1 MEPSSEGTRRPRIYY
16 GWWMVAIT
24 SVMAFFASGIF
35 FRGFTVFVPAIRDS
49 LGISQAQTNLIFSLA
64 RAEGGLEGPFAGWL
78 IDRFGNRKLLVPS
91 LLLAVFGYFA
101 MALWVDNLA
110 VYVGGLWSFALL
122 YLLTVSLGNSI
133 AFQHAMFAGINQWFR
148 RRRSLA
154 ISILAA
160 VSSLGGLFIVPSM
173 NWLIENWDWQRASI
187 VAGVAYL
194 IFLMPL
200 CIFFRN
206 RPEDMGLLPD
216 GDASPPAAAGR
227 RAAGRRRVERDYTVR
242 EALHTPAYWLLLA
255 GAGLRMVATLGILV
269 SIVPILE
276 DKGVS
281 RQMAANLTGAMFGIN
296 FLARLALGY
305 LGDQWPKGLLLAGS
319 LAAEAVALV
328 FLYFGGWD
336 TGLVGITLIV
346 LFIILEGFGD
356 GAGIIVWAAVGDY
369 FGRDRFATL
378 RGYITFSHSWALVA
392 SPVYVGWVF
401 DHFGSYDW
409 AIGPAAVCAAL
420 ASVCFLLV
428 KRPPR
433 LTRAEDAPAAAPA
446 SGAA

>member
-1 MEPSSEGTRRPRIYY
+1 MERLERQVYLAPTPEQPPRPRIFY
-16 GWWMVAIT
+16 GWWMLTIT

-49 LGISQAQTNLIFSLA
+49 LAISQAQTNLIFSLA

-78 IDRFGNRKLLVPS
+78 IDRFGNRKLLIPS
-91 LLLAVFGYFA
+91 LLLAVLGYFA
-101 MALWVDNLA
+101 LA
-110 VYVGGLWSFALL
+110 QLVSGFWSFTLV
-122 YLLTVSLGNSI
+122 YLLLVSLGNSI

-160 VSSLGGLFIVPSM
+160 VASLGGLFIVPSL
-173 NWLIENWDWQRASI
+173 NGVIEKWGWETASLA
-187 VAGVAYL
+187 AGLAYL
-194 IFLMPL
+194 IFLVPL
-200 CIFFRN
+200 SFLFRN
-206 RPEDMGLLPD
+206 RPEDLGLLPD
-216 GDASPPAAAGR
+216 GDSSAPVASGGR
-227 RAAGRRRVERDYTVR
+227 GAGRRRVLRDYTVR
-242 EALHTPAYWLLLA
+242 EALRTRAYWLLML
-255 GAGLRMVATLGILV
+255 GAGLRMIATLGILV

-296 FLARLALGY
+296 FLSRLLLGY
-305 LGDQWPKGLLLAGS
+305 FGDQWPKGLILAGT

-328 FLYFGGWD
+328 FLYYGDWNAGA
-336 TGLVGITLIV
+336 VGVALLL
-346 LFIILEGFGD
+346 LFVALEGFGD
-356 GAGIIVWAAVGDY
+356 GAGIIVWAALGDY

-401 DHFGSYDW
+401 DHFGNYNW
-409 AIGPAAVCAAL
+409 AIGPAALCAGV
-420 ASVCFLLV
+420 ASLCFLLV
-428 KRPPR
+428 RRPPQ
-433 LTRAEDAPAAAPA
+433 LTRAAADTVSPATPA
-446 SGAA
+446 

>member
-1 MEPSSEGTRRPRIYY
+1 MQQTQPQTERPKIFY
-16 GWWMVAIT
+16 GWWMLAIT
-24 SVMAFFASGIF
+24 SWMAFFASGIF
-35 FRGFTVFVPAIRDS
+35 FRGFTVFVPAMRDS

-78 IDRFGNRKLLVPS
+78 IDKFGNRKLLIPS
-91 LLLAVFGYFA
+91 VLLAVVGYFA
-101 MALWVDNLA
+101 LSQFVS
-110 VYVGGLWSFALL
+110 GFWSFALV
-122 YLLTVSLGNSI
+122 YLLMVSLGNSI

-148 RRRSLA
+148 RRRSLS

-160 VSSLGGLFIVPSM
+160 VSSLGGLFLVPSL
-173 NWLIENWDWQRASI
+173 NGVIEKWGWEMASLL
-187 VAGVAYL
+187 AGVAYL
-194 IFLMPL
+194 VFLFPL
-200 CIFFRN
+200 CFFFRN
-206 RPEDMGLLPD
+206 KPEDMGLLPD
-216 GDASPPAAAGR
+216 GDTSPPSTAVRGG
-227 RAAGRRRVERDYTVR
+227 AGRRRILRDYTVR
-242 EALHTPAYWLLLA
+242 EALHTSAYWMLML
-255 GAGLRMVATLGILV
+255 GAGLRMIATLGILV

-296 FLARLALGY
+296 FIARLGLGY
-305 LGDQWPKGLLLAGS
+305 LADKWPKGPLLALS
-319 LAAEAVALV
+319 LAAEAVAFV
-328 FLYFGGWD
+328 FLFYGSWD
-336 TGLVGITLIV
+336 AGAIGVMLLVM
-346 LFIILEGFGD
+346 FIILEGFGD

-420 ASVCFLLV
+420 ASVCFLLIR
-428 KRPPR
+428 RPPQ
-433 LTRAEDAPAAAPA
+433 LTSAQEAT
-446 SGAA
+446 S

>member
-1 MEPSSEGTRRPRIYY
+1 MAAVSSIEGQTHLQQAGEQTNRPRVYY

-24 SVMAFFASGIF
+24 SWMAFFASGIF
-35 FRGFTVFVPAIRDS
+35 FRGFTVFVPALRDS
-49 LGISQAQTNLIFSLA
+49 LGISQAQTNLVFSLA

-78 IDRFGNRKLLVPS
+78 IDRFGNRALLIPS
-91 LLLAVFGYFA
+91 VLLAVLGYFV
-101 MALWVDNLA
+101 LSQFVS
-110 VYVGGLWSFALL
+110 GFWSFTLV
-122 YLLTVSLGNSI
+122 YLLMVSLGNSI

-160 VSSLGGLFIVPSM
+160 VSSLGGLFLVPSL
-173 NWLIENWDWQRASI
+173 NGVIERWGWETASLL
-187 VAGVAYL
+187 AGVAYL
-194 IFLMPL
+194 VCLFPL
-200 CIFFRN
+200 CFLFRN
-206 RPEDMGLLPD
+206 KPEDMGLLPD
-216 GDASPPAAAGR
+216 GDTGPPAAAGR
-227 RAAGRRRVERDYTVR
+227 GAAARRRVLRDYTVR
-242 EALHTPAYWLLLA
+242 EALHTRAYWLLML
-255 GAGLRMVATLGILV
+255 GAGLRMIATLGILV

-305 LGDQWPKGLLLAGS
+305 LGDKWPKGLLLAGS

-328 FLYFGGWD
+328 FLYYGDWNAGAI
-336 TGLVGITLIV
+336 GITLLA
-346 LFIILEGFGD
+346 LFIVLEGFGD

-392 SPVYVGWVF
+392 SPVYVGWAF
-401 DHFGSYDW
+401 DHFGNYDW
-409 AIGPAAVCAAL
+409 AIGPAAVCAGL

-428 KRPPR
+428 RRPPQ
-433 LTRAEDAPAAAPA
+433 LT
-446 SGAA
+446 GAADSAA